1 MSQTSKFL
9 QKAVTR
15 RQFVTAVTSG
25 TAAMSAA
32 AVFGRQDQG
41 VTFTVAAQVPPA
53 GGTVAAASTL
63 SGAVRPLTLS
73 AFEPGGGLAAAERL
87 KTLLLTDPS
96 GQPYHLL
103 SKVRTDGTATIELPA
118 GKFEMTMIL
127 PVRDFGQVYLYAD
140 NGGALYP
147 PSLTGELLLN
157 YEFARS
163 RAAFVRRYVK
173 AAEAEGVV
181 FSTGVTERLERG
193 EAALAKASDAGE
205 PAARVGHSNDSLAD
219 TMWAGEMAA
228 VERARHHIAR
238 NGPRPGFLFGC
249 NAFGYTKSDEYVMD
263 LLLKLGENDHAYAY
277 AKSDEYG
284 RLYRDLL
291 NYATVP
297 FYRAATEKVE
307 GHPDYSAVD
316 AILEE
321 LAGSGI
327 LPKGHPLIWLHRGG
341 IPEFLK
347 TKSWAEIK
355 QSCREYILRSV
366 GRFRS
371 RIHTW
376 DVINEAH
383 DSANELGFDHQQ
395 LLELTRLA
403 ADTTRVADPTA
414 FRVVNSCCTW
424 GEYVAKGR
432 NYNGVMRQPI
442 RTPLQYYKVLEDAGV
457 SYDAVGLQLY
467 NPVRDMLEIERHV
480 ERFFVFGKPVHVTE
494 LGVPSGNPSE
504 VRMNTENPWHGTAW
518 TQQVQ
523 ADWVEQFYTIC
534 YSKPQVQA
542 ITWWDFA
549 DPAFIK
555 NGGLVDEKF
564 QPKQSYDR
572 LRRLILSW
580 KV

>member
-1 MSQTSKFL
+1 M
-9 QKAVTR
+9 
-15 RQFVTAVTSG
+15 
-25 TAAMSAA
+25 M
-32 AVFGRQDQG
+32 
-41 VTFTVAAQVPPA
+41 
-53 GGTVAAASTL
+53 
-63 SGAVRPLTLS
+63 
-73 AFEPGGGLAAAERL
+73 
-87 KTLLLTDPS
+87 
-96 GQPYHLL
+96 
-103 SKVRTDGTATIELPA
+103 
-118 GKFEMTMIL
+118 MIL

-147 PSLTGELLLN
+147 PSIMGKLLLN

-173 AAEAEGVV
+173 AAQAEGVV

-205 PAARVGHSNDSLAD
+205 PAARAGHSNDSLAD

-249 NAFGYTKSDEYVMD
+249 NAFGY
-263 LLLKLGENDHAYAY
+263 
-277 AKSDEYG
+277 AKSDEYA

-291 NYATVP
+291 NYGTVP
-297 FYRAATEKVE
+297 FYRASTEKVE

-321 LAGSGI
+321 LAGTGI
-327 LPKGHPLIWLHRGG
+327 LPKGHPLVWFHRAG

-366 GRFRS
+366 GHFRS

-383 DSANELGFDHQQ
+383 DLANELGFDQQQ
-395 LLELTRLA
+395 LLDLTRLA
-403 ADTTRVADPTA
+403 VDTTRLADPTA

-424 GEYVAKGR
+424 GEYAAEGKG
-432 NYNGVMRQPI
+432 YNGEMRQPI
-442 RTPLQYYKVLEDAGV
+442 RTPLQYYKALEDARV

-467 NPVRDMLEIERHV
+467 YPDATCSKLSVKWSGSSSS
-480 ERFFVFGKPVHVTE
+480 GKPSMSRNSGCHPRTGTRQAWA
-494 LGVPSGNPSE
+494 LSTRGMARRGASKCKRIGWSSFTPSA
-504 VRMNTENPWHGTAW
+504 TASRR
-518 TQQVQ
+518 
-523 ADWVEQFYTIC
+523 Y
-534 YSKPQVQA
+534 
-542 ITWWDFA
+542 
-549 DPAFIK
+549 
-555 NGGLVDEKF
+555 
-564 QPKQSYDR
+564 
-572 LRRLILSW
+572 RRLHGGISPILLSF
-580 KV
+580 KMVASLMKSFSPSSPMIASSA

>member
-1 MSQTSKFL
+1 MSQTSEFS

-15 RQFVTAVTSG
+15 RQFVLAVTSG

-32 AVFGRQDQG
+32 AVFGQQGQG

-53 GGTVAAASTL
+53 GGAVAAVSTQ
-63 SGAVRPLTLS
+63 SGAAGPLTLS
-73 AFEPGGGLAAAERL
+73 AFEPDGGPAGADRL
-87 KTLLLTDPS
+87 KTLILTDPS

-103 SKVRTDGTATIELPA
+103 PKVRTDGTATFELPA
-118 GKFEMTMIL
+118 GKFEMMMIL

-147 PSLTGELLLN
+147 PSITGKLLLN

-173 AAEAEGVV
+173 AAQAEGVV
-181 FSTGVTERLERG
+181 FSAGVTDRLSRG

-249 NAFGYTKSDEYVMD
+249 NAFGY
-263 LLLKLGENDHAYAY
+263 
-277 AKSDEYG
+277 AKSDEYA
-284 RLYRDLL
+284 RLYRDVL
-291 NYATVP
+291 NYGTVP
-297 FYRAATEKVE
+297 FYRASTEIVE

-321 LAGSGI
+321 FAGTGI
-327 LPKGHPLIWLHRGG
+327 LAKGHPLVWFHRAG

-347 TKSWAEIK
+347 TKSWEEIK

-383 DSANELGFDHQQ
+383 DWANELGFDQEQ

-403 ADTTRVADPTA
+403 ADTTRLADPTA

-424 GEYVAKGR
+424 GEYAAEGKG
-432 NYNGVMRQPI
+432 YNGVMRQPV
-442 RTPLQYYKVLEDAGV
+442 RTPLQYYKALEDARV

-467 NPVRDMLEIERHV
+467 DPKRDMLEIERQV
-480 ERFFVFGKPVHVTE
+480 ERFFVFGKAVHVTE
-494 LGVPSGNPSE
+494 LGVPSENLS
-504 VRMNTENPWHGTAW
+504 NASTATENPWHGTAW
-518 TQQVQ
+518 TQQAQ

-549 DPAFIK
+549 DPAFIQ
-555 NGGLVDEKF
+555 NAGFVDEKF

-572 LRRLILSW
+572 LKRLILSW
-580 KV
+580 KG